1 MEEEPLKVTLTEPE
15 LAGDYIVAERGP
27 DGSVQLVPDTSDEAI
42 AARLG
47 LGGRPMTPDEFNEH
61 FGALP
66 RDDEG

>member
-1 MEEEPLKVTLTEPE
+1 MKEQPLKVTLTEPE
-15 LAGDYIVAERGP
+15 RAP
-27 DGSVQLVPDTSDEAI
+27 DGSVHLVPDTSDEAI

-47 LGGRPMTPDEFNEH
+47 LGGRPMTQDEFSEH